1 MIKSDDQIGCRHCH
15 TAFSLVLKV
24 HLHYK
29 SYVAFGSSHDA
40 ARINARDVHLVAH
53 PRCLPILSRP
63 HAVPLSGSQNLCPK
77 QLDRP
82 PGATPPFRDPSFTEL
97 CLFRDHHTPHHQPVN
112 PRSLQAL
119 PQASRPKPGLST
131 MAFASPFRLFVTLIC
146 RADSLSGPAS
156 QPQSPIAARKYK
168 LH

>member
-1 MIKSDDQIGCRHCH
+1 MIKIDAATVAQHS
-15 TAFSLVLKV
+15 ASLSKFV
-24 HLHYK
+24 YATGFF
-29 SYVAFGSSHDA
+29 VAFGE
-40 ARINARDVHLVAH
+40 
-53 PRCLPILSRP
+53 LSRCGTHRHTGCSP
-63 HAVPLSGSQNLCPK
+63 RGTSTMPISATHAVPLSGSQNLCSK

-82 PGATPPFRDPSFTEL
+82 SGGTPPFRDPSFAEL

-146 RADSLSGPAS
+146 RADSLSSPAI
-156 QPQSPIAARKYK
+156 QLQSPIAATK
-168 LH
+168 

>member
-1 MIKSDDQIGCRHCH
+1 MTLFIGGSNWMPPLSHSIQPRFQS
-15 TAFSLVLKV
+15 TSTLQ
-24 HLHYK
+24 YK
-29 SYVAFGSSHDA
+29 SYVALGELSRCGTHKRTGF
-40 ARINARDVHLVAH
+40 HLVAH

-82 PGATPPFRDPSFTEL
+82 PGATPPFRDPSFAEL

-156 QPQSPIAARKYK
+156 QPQSPIVARK
-168 LH
+168 